1 MLSNVNDYMLSNSVG
16 VSGGY
21 SGSCTPCFANN
32 ISVNCFT
39 GKQNNVTLYE
49 VQISNYL

>member
-21 SGSCTPCFANN
+21 SGS
-32 ISVNCFT
+32 
-39 GKQNNVTLYE
+39 
-49 VQISNYL
+49 SNKVVRLALSSILA